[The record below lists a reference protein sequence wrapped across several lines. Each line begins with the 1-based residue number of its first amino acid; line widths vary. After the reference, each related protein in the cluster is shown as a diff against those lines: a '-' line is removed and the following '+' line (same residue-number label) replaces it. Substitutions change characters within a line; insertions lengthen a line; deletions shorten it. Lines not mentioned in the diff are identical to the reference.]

1 MSSAV
6 CSGEDRPALMVH
18 LGSLGEFISGSG
30 FPREKQGIVGEKYPY
45 FKVASLSNTD
55 RHGAILGTKNTVSEE
70 TASEL
75 GAKIIPANSILMAKI
90 GEAIRLSRFA
100 INSVD
105 CCIDNN
111 MLAIVPY
118 SDHID
123 NNYLRMALS
132 LVPVDTLIKAGPVP
146 SLDIQGLRGCSI
158 PLPTM
163 ETQRRIAAYLSR
175 ETAEIDAAVADLD
188 RYIKLLDKRKWEK
201 LETLLENSPHD
212 KIRLSV
218 AAKMTTGTTPSRLR
232 PSEEGIL
239 WLKPDGLSPQSTG
252 ARIATDVVLNN
263 LVSPAGT
270 TYVCGIGATVGK
282 VGYCEEKATTNQ
294 QITALVPSIDVL
306 PKLFYYSVSSLT
318 DWFRGTAPGSTL
330 PILNNVRLGTYSVR
344 IPHLAVQHKVLDA
357 IDSLFNETNRIA
369 MESKT
374 LRDLLLKRR
383 SVLIT
388 EVVTGRRQV

>member
-1 MSSAV
+1 MMTVTPLWKHVSVQNGYAFSTDEFQP
-6 CSGEDRPALMVH
+6 SGDIPLVR
-18 LGSLGEFISGSG
+18 I
-30 FPREKQGIVGEKYPY
+30 R
-45 FKVASLSNTD
+45 D
-55 RHGAILGTKNTVSEE
+55 ILGDTFETYISREAVPSENF
-70 TASEL
+70 
-75 GAKIIPANSILMAKI
+75 IIRDGDLVIGMDGDFNSRIWDR
-90 GEAIRLSRFA
+90 GEAALNQRVCIVRADDETDIRFVNYAMTDKLKLVNHLRYSTTVKHLSQDD
-100 INSVD
+100 I
-105 CCIDNN
+105 
-111 MLAIVPY
+111 Y
-118 SDHID
+118 SMR
-123 NNYLRMALS
+123 L
-132 LVPVDTLIKAGPVP
+132 
-146 SLDIQGLRGCSI
+146 
-158 PLPTM
+158 PLPPLC
-163 ETQRRIAAYLSR
+163 TQQRLADYLDR

-344 IPHLAVQHKVLDA
+344 IPHLAVQHEVLDA
-357 IDSLFNETNRIA
+357 VDSLFNKTNRLA

-388 EVVTGRRQV
+388 EVVTGRKQV